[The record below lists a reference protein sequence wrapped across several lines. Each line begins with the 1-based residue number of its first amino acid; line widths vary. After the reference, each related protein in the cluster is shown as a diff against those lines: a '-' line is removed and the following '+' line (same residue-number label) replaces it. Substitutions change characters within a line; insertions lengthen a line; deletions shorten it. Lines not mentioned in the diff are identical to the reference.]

1 MMESCRLLGRKGL
14 AFGTP
19 IAIALDAGAIGQRQT
34 KGFTM
39 AKFSIDEKTGR
50 FTLSAELSEGFT
62 ESTTGKT
69 MPAIDARGM
78 SRKVQFGT
86 FKSKTISGALNV
98 YIDLGATDTDRK
110 VVKL

>member
-1 MMESCRLLGRKGL
+1 
-14 AFGTP
+14 
-19 IAIALDAGAIGQRQT
+19 
-34 KGFTM
+34 M
-39 AKFSIDEKTGR
+39 AKYSISDKGILTV
-50 FTLSAELSEGFT
+50 SVDLSEGFT
-62 ESTTGKT
+62 ESSTGKT

-86 FKSKTISGALNV
+86 FKNKTISGALNV